1 MIAALA
7 AADNDIQDYVM
18 DTDTYLTRLAWPRL
32 IAGAALSLVLVT
44 VVLGV
49 ALGLQTR
56 QQFREIDSSWAE
68 YSGGAERKGILISSL
83 REHLGYG
90 GIIHNF
96 KNYVLR
102 QDSVY
107 LFETRAQISQFYA
120 VTEEFRQLELS
131 VEEKA
136 ALAIIL
142 GTIRAYE
149 ARLDLVT
156 EAAVGEWDVA
166 QTDKL
171 VRVDDA
177 AAIGAL
183 AALERIW
190 NDIQAASSSRI
201 EAAAA
206 QGQQLIRIGFGSILA
221 LTLASMIVAGMIYF
235 LVQHLRGAVTLLA
248 LELRERRRLQQSELR
263 LSTVVEQSPATIVIT
278 DTDAHIQY
286 VNKKFEDLSGW
297 CRDEVIG
304 KTPAFLQSGRTSG
317 DTYGSL
323 RQILLEGK
331 SWTGVFL
338 NRKKDGSEYWVET
351 TILPLVAPDGS
362 IQNFIAT
369 GEDITEKRHARDQVV
384 RAQKLEAVGQ
394 LSGGIAHDFNNILT
408 TIIGSAHLAE
418 LDVQEGSDLAGEI
431 EQIDIAARRAQS
443 LVRELLSFA
452 RREPGQP
459 KPVDLK
465 EIVTE
470 VARLLRAS
478 VPPMIR
484 LRCDSAGPVVV
495 LGDPTHLHQIVMNLC
510 RNAAE
515 AIGADDGLISIHFTA
530 CDPPPGLVSRDDG
543 WVLLSVRDD
552 GPGMSNETQAHLFEP
567 FFTTKPLGKGA
578 GLGLAVVYGLVED
591 MGGQIS
597 VESGPGAGTCFSI
610 MLPASSQ
617 EALSETRSRTDLPRG
632 HEVIM
637 LVDDDI
643 EVSGTF
649 RRILL
654 RLGYR
659 VEAFTSPIAAL
670 ERFRQRPEQFDI
682 ILSDLMMPE
691 LGGEALVTAIR
702 HLRPEIPV
710 LFCSAYKPDKIV
722 VPGAMPEIL
731 DKPVDPS
738 NLANALR
745 FQLDEIRSK

>member
-1 MIAALA
+1 M
-7 AADNDIQDYVM
+7 
-18 DTDTYLTRLAWPRL
+18 TWPRL
-32 IAGAALSLVLVT
+32 IAGAAISLVLVT

-56 QQFREIDSSWAE
+56 QQFREIGSSWVA

-102 QDSVY
+102 QDPAY
-107 LFETRAQISQFYA
+107 LLETRAQIAQFYA
-120 VTEEFRQLELS
+120 AIDAFKQLDLI

-142 GTIRAYE
+142 GTIRTYE
-149 ARLDLVT
+149 ARLDIVT
-156 EAAVGEWDVA
+156 EVASRGAAVAKIDL
-166 QTDKL
+166 L
-171 VRVDDA
+171 VRVDDG

-183 AALERIW
+183 AALERNW
-190 NDIQAASSSRI
+190 DDIQRASSSRI
-201 EAAAA
+201 EAAVA
-206 QGQQLIRIGFGSILA
+206 QGEQLIRIGLVSMLA
-221 LTLASMIVAGMIYF
+221 LTLASLIVAGMIFF
-235 LVQHLRGAVTLLA
+235 LVQNLRGAVSLLA
-248 LELRERRRLQQSELR
+248 RELRERRRLQHSELR
-263 LSTVVEQSPATIVIT
+263 LAAMVEQSPATIMIT
-278 DTDAHIQY
+278 DIDAHIQY

-297 CRDEVIG
+297 SRSEVIG
-304 KTPAFLQSGRTSG
+304 ETPAFLQSGRTNRE
-317 DTYGSL
+317 TYYAL
-323 RQILLEGK
+323 RQQLLEGK

-351 TILPLVAPDGS
+351 TILPLLAPDGS
-362 IQNFIAT
+362 VQNFVAT

-384 RAQKLEAVGQ
+384 QAQKLEAVGL

-418 LDVQEGSDLAGEI
+418 LDAEEGSDLAGEI

-443 LVRELLSFA
+443 LVRELLTFA
-452 RREPGQP
+452 RREPSQP
-459 KPVDLK
+459 KPVNLK
-465 EIVTE
+465 EVVTE
-470 VARLLRAS
+470 VTRLLRAS
-478 VPPMIR
+478 MPPMIR
-484 LRCDSAGPVVV
+484 LRCDSPGPMVV

-510 RNAAE
+510 RNASE
-515 AIGADDGLISIHFTA
+515 AIGADDGHISIQFA
-530 CDPPPGLVSRDDG
+530 PCDPPQGRMSLNEG
-543 WVLLSVRDD
+543 WVLITVRDD
-552 GPGMSNETQAHLFEP
+552 GPGMSPETQAHLFEP

-578 GLGLAVVYGLVED
+578 GLGLAVVYGLVEE

-597 VESGPGAGTCFSI
+597 VESKLGTGTCFSI
-610 MLPASSQ
+610 ILPASSQ
-617 EALSETRSRTDLPRG
+617 DALSEARDRAELPRG
-632 HEVIM
+632 HETIM
-637 LVDDDI
+637 MIDDDI

-659 VEAFTSPIAAL
+659 VAAFTSPVVAL
-670 ERFRQRPEQFDI
+670 ERFQQQPDRFDI

-702 HLRPEIPV
+702 QLRPEIPV
-710 LFCSAYKPDKIV
+710 LFCSAYTPDIIV
-722 VPGAMPEIL
+722 VPGAIPEML
-731 DKPVDPS
+731 DKPVDPVV
-738 NLANALR
+738 LANCLR
-745 FQLDEIRSK
+745 RELDKSGRH